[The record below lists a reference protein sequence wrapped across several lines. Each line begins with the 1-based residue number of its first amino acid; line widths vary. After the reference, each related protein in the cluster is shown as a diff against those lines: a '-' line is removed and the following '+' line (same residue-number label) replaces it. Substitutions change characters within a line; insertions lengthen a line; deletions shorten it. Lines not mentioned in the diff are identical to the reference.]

1 VDPSGIDS
9 LVRGAASRQGAKR
22 DMQKRTEPAR
32 SKMPSLE
39 EISSSLLLPDEGSS
53 SSTMPGL
60 EELSGSLLLDDPT
73 ELREDLRAL
82 PLAEP
87 SRHTAPLGG
96 RSRQTAP
103 PAQPTRQT
111 APSAEPSW
119 QTAASAQPARQTATM
134 AEPVAPPPAAHRALL
149 GMPQLP
155 TSTPGP
161 NMDGSP
167 RAIPSAKATLP
178 PATPD
183 TEPHG
188 FPSSSSLPT
197 AIAADIAPN
206 VVPPPPAH
214 MYEALQGYESAQPA
228 LPQTPPAEADET
240 APFDTMAAEG
250 PSPTAPVH
258 GDVEVTSLPRSR
270 AAVALEAVREAFEKL
285 KAAAGEQGS
294 GPLPQRRM
302 FLAGIALAGLA
313 VGVAVVAIAV
323 LLTHSLTH
331 KPLDEG
337 EARTESSA
345 SAAPPQVLPALPP
358 AATSAAEAP
367 QAAPPA
373 VVAAPPAPATVE
385 ASTGPCKVVGK
396 PRVVAPSAIV
406 SAGIEVRTVGN
417 DVALGFAPNEHQ
429 ATALRVDA
437 ASLSPSS
444 TVDTPSAD
452 AIRRVVPLASTD
464 GALTI
469 AADAD
474 HDGDALRGR
483 RTAAL
488 DPAVDI
494 GAAGGD
500 LVWAHP
506 GGPPAGKLWPLDG
519 DGNVEALRAA
529 VEVGPSGPV
538 TAIAMRRGR
547 SILVGTAT
555 GRDALVAQGPLSLAG
570 SSTGSVG
577 SPAVAINEGV
587 VIAAWADRASP
598 TDPWRLRWVR
608 FNAGE
613 APGEAGTFTPPAGGK
628 GEQAMSPG
636 VAAVPG
642 GRFLLVWTEGPA
654 TRHDVRAL
662 TLSREGQP
670 IGKPL
675 VISNK
680 TGNSGQG
687 QAAVN
692 PARQGM
698 VAFLES
704 NEGGFQ
710 VMATPIACAP

>member
-1 VDPSGIDS
+1 
-9 LVRGAASRQGAKR
+9 
-22 DMQKRTEPAR
+22 
-32 SKMPSLE
+32 MPSLE

-87 SRHTAPLGG
+87 SRNTAPLGE
-96 RSRQTAP
+96 
-103 PAQPTRQT
+103 PARKK
-111 APSAEPSW
+111 A
-119 QTAASAQPARQTATM
+119 TAAEPARQTAPL
-134 AEPVAPPPAAHRALL
+134 AEPARQTVPMPDPTAAPPAAHRALL
-149 GMPQLP
+149 GLP
-155 TSTPGP
+155 ELPKSTPGP

-167 RAIPSAKATLP
+167 RIIPAAKATLA
-178 PATPD
+178 PANPD

-197 AIAADIAPN
+197 AMAADIAPEVGPS

-228 LPQTPPAEADET
+228 LPQPEPASADET
-240 APFDTMAAEG
+240 APFDTMAGEP

-270 AAVALEAVREAFEKL
+270 ATVVLEAVRDAFERL
-285 KAAAGEQGS
+285 RAAAGEDGS
-294 GPLPQRRM
+294 GPLPRRRM
-302 FLAGIALAGLA
+302 FLAAIALAGLA

-323 LLTHSLTH
+323 SLTH
-331 KPLDEG
+331 KATEEG

-345 SAAPPQVLPALPP
+345 SAAPPQALPVLPP
-358 AATSAAEAP
+358 AASAAEAP

-373 VVAAPPAPATVE
+373 AVEAPPAPAAVE
-385 ASTGPCKVVGK
+385 ASTSPCKVVGK

-452 AIRRVVPLASTD
+452 AIRRVVPLGSTD

-474 HDGDALRGR
+474 RDGDSLRGR

-506 GGPPAGKLWPLDG
+506 GGPPAGKLWPLEG

-538 TAIAMRRGR
+538 TAIALRRGS

-555 GRDALVAQGPLSLAG
+555 GRDALVAQGPLSQAG
-570 SSTGSVG
+570 TSTGSVG
-577 SPAVAINEGV
+577 SPAVAINDGV

-598 TDPWRLRWVR
+598 ADPWRLRWVR

-662 TLSREGQP
+662 TLSRDGQP

-692 PARQGM
+692 AARQGM
-698 VAFLES
+698 VAFLEA

-710 VMATPIACAP
+710 VMATPILCAP